1 MITPFILHPP
11 EKRNVVSFMMEELEG
26 EKGPML
32 SEASYKGLN
41 PIHDGRNPHVLT
53 TSQRPPL
60 LVLLCWTLCFNAR
73 IFEKTH
79 SNHSILCESERGGR
93 GPLVSSILDKEYSIY
108 TMDLIPCFSDNKVW
122 L

>member
-11 EKRNVVSFMMEELEG
+11 EKRNAVSFMMEELEG

-41 PIHDGRNPHVLT
+41 PIHDRRNPYVLT
-53 TSQRPPL
+53 TFRRPPL
-60 LVLLCWTLCFNAR
+60 LVLLRWTLRFNAR

-79 SNHSILCESERGGR
+79 SNHSIWYESEWGGR
-93 GPLVSSILDKEYSIY
+93 EPCWRKSSLPRRLVI
-108 TMDLIPCFSDNKVW
+108 
-122 L
+122 